1 MADLV
6 SNTDMEGFPGAPFAE
21 RVLAAAAGSVRDD
34 CGWHI
39 APSVTETLQ
48 LRSTGPI
55 VLLPSLHVT
64 TVTAVRDAD
73 TGEPVEGW
81 HLDQRAGVLSRSTS
95 GSCWPARLEVDLVHG
110 HAACPASL
118 LPTIAERAAAFARGG
133 HVRQESLGSRS
144 VSMSQLE
151 SAVARY
157 ALPPRP

>member
-1 MADLV
+1 MDDLV
-6 SNTDMEGFPGAPFAE
+6 SNTDMDGFPGAPFSSG
-21 RVLAAAAGSVRDD
+21 VLAAAAASVRDD

-64 TVTAVRDAD
+64 LVAEVRNAE
-73 TGEPVEGW
+73 TGDVVDGW
-81 HLDQRAGVLSRSTS
+81 HLDARAGVLTRSPAS
-95 GSCWPARLEVDLVHG
+95 SWPCRVEVDLTHG
-110 HAACPASL
+110 HATCPASL

-144 VSMSQLE
+144 VSMTQLE